1 MSVIYELML
10 HDMTLASYRM
20 QNMHIKCNGRRFI
33 WETMVR
39 VLNSYKK
46 YPDFQF
52 TWNISNKDSVKFS
65 KMRNITIIA
74 VTSGAFASTIKTMV
88 RNWIVS
94 GLDRPFGDIVYSRN
108 HIKRTILKAD
118 TECIDYEL
126 GVRCETGCESRLVTC
141 LNECSPNDTRIRL
154 TS

>member
-1 MSVIYELML
+1 
-10 HDMTLASYRM
+10 MTLASYRM

-88 RNWIVS
+88 RNWVVLRKNQMLS
-94 GLDRPFGDIVYSRN
+94 DQWFSRN
-108 HIKRTILKAD
+108 NINGTILKAD
-118 TECIDYEL
+118 PECVDYEL